1 MIVFEIVYYGTLVPS
16 EEIAGLPAVFHK
28 KSVDAAKR
36 VVDTALKKLPALQG
50 LQLSQWYRAEETP
63 KAWKPNFAPPQIP
76 YAYLFK
82 GVVGHPFQV
91 YMRYPV

>member
-16 EEIAGLPAVFHK
+16 AEIADLPAVFHR
-28 KSVDAAKR
+28 KSVNAAKR

-50 LQLSQWYRAEETP
+50 LQLSQWYRAEAP
-63 KAWKPNFAPPQIP
+63 KTWHNFAPRTT

>member
-1 MIVFEIVYYGTLVPS
+1 MIVFEIVYCGTLVPS
-16 EEIAGLPAVFHK
+16 EQIADLPAVFHK

-50 LQLSQWYRAEETP
+50 LQLSQWYRGEASEPWKLHLTP
-63 KAWKPNFAPPQIP
+63 NIT

-82 GVVGHPFQV
+82 GVVGHSFQI

>member
-16 EEIAGLPAVFHK
+16 AEIADLPAVFHR

-50 LQLSQWYRAEETP
+50 LQLSQWYRAEAPET
-63 KAWKPNFAPPQIP
+63 WKPNFAPGTT

-91 YMRYPV
+91 YMRYPI